1 MLNKT
6 FQIISG
12 AICLAVVLSSMM
24 FNPEADALQVRSKAG
39 TAELSSLN
47 ELRWKYRLIL
57 IRSESQA
64 QTDKLI
70 SKLESKQEELVD
82 RRLVVF
88 IVQSKQVR
96 AWTGG
101 QALAALQDSVS
112 RDILTKLADY
122 NAILIGLDG
131 GGKASYDGLMLNEIF
146 RDIDG
151 MPMRRGER

>member
-1 MLNKT
+1 MLNKI

-12 AICLAVVLSSMM
+12 ATCLAVLLSVMM
-24 FNPEADALQVRSKAG
+24 FSPKADALQVRSKTEA
-39 TAELSSLN
+39 AELSSLN

-70 SKLESKQEELVD
+70 FELESKQDELVD
-82 RRLVVF
+82 RKLVVF

-96 AWTGG
+96 VLMGG
-101 QALAALQDSVS
+101 QPLAALQDPIS
-112 RDILTKLADY
+112 RDILTRLADY
-122 NAILIGLDG
+122 QAILIGLDG
-131 GGKASYDGLMLNEIF
+131 GVKASYDGLRLNEIF